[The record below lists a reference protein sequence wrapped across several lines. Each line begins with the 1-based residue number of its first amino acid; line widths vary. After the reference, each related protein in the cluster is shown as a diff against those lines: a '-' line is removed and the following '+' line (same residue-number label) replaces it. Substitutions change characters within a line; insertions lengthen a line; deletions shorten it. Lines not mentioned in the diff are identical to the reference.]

1 MAAVLGPDAANQAWS
16 RADRAHA
23 GRGEKRAGV
32 NSFISDRREGWEEG
46 RKEGK
51 GKKKRESRKEGRM
64 KEKKERKTRE
74 GKNSHLAK
82 LAQTEFRARPQ
93 GSHFAPD
100 FSARG
105 RKHSPSG

>member
-1 MAAVLGPDAANQAWS
+1 MFYLRQE
-16 RADRAHA
+16 R
-23 GRGEKRAGV
+23 
-32 NSFISDRREGWEEG
+32 GWEEG

-51 GKKKRESRKEGRM
+51 GKEKEGRKRKKEKGKKEGREGKM
-64 KEKKERKTRE
+64 KEKRERKKRE

>member
-46 RKEGK
+46 RKNEGEK
-51 GKKKRESRKEGRM
+51 GKENERRE
-64 KEKKERKTRE
+64 
-74 GKNSHLAK
+74 
-82 LAQTEFRARPQ
+82 EF
-93 GSHFAPD
+93 S
-100 FSARG
+100 
-105 RKHSPSG
+105 SGQACPN

>member
-1 MAAVLGPDAANQAWS
+1 MGWS
-16 RADRAHA
+16 
-23 GRGEKRAGV
+23 KQC
-32 NSFISDRREGWEEG
+32 FISEEGRTEGKGKQKEG
-46 RKEGK
+46 RKEKEKRK
-51 GKKKRESRKEGRM
+51 GKEGRKNEREKG
-64 KEKKERKTRE
+64 KEKRE

-105 RKHSPSG
+105 RKHSPLG